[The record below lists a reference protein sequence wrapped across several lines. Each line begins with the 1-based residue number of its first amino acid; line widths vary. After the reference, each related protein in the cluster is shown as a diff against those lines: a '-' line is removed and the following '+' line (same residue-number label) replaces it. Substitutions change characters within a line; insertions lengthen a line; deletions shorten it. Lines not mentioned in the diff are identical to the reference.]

1 MAPARRSFEAR
12 VSQSRSRIIGLPRAT
27 TAPLIR
33 TASSADPPFAI
44 ISPRPAGKLSRPQ
57 NSMVSTGA
65 RRAAGLAVRSI
76 TRSAGRRSAGHDP
89 SRAKARMCS
98 PARAGKQASIAIT
111 AFSQRAAGTVPWC
124 VLNRNDW
131 PGRCHLAARRLANGG
146 TGVRSMTEQESQRK
160 HQPRSGDV
168 PSFLAAGSPCSRRTD
183 LGDPSLVV

>member
-44 ISPRPAGKLSRPQ
+44 ISPRPAGKLSRRKFHGQ
-57 NSMVSTGA
+57 Y
-65 RRAAGLAVRSI
+65 RRACAAGLAVRSI